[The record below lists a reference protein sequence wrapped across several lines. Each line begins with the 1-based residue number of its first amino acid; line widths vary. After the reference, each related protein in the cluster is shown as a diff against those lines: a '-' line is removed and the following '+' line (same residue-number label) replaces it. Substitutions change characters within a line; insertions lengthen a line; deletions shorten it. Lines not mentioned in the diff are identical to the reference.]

1 MKGFWEMNVM
11 ERKNP
16 VHTGAFLNSYDSR
29 EFTQEEVLAREGAQ
43 NALDAGKDVEGITEL
58 EFHEL
63 KISGKNKADLIKLFG
78 FKELLSERVKEF
90 KKNERNEFFAKNL
103 EEFLEGDELQALLI
117 RDKKTCGLGGAFDK
131 YDKGD
136 HFARLVCALNL
147 DDKADDN
154 SNSGGSFGLGKTAY
168 AKSSLINT
176 VLYHSTFERSSR
188 SKNVGRR
195 LMIAGVYPKHTYQNK
210 DYGGFA
216 YYGEKDPDEEKSAI
230 PFEDSEAEKLW
241 EKVLFLFDKNDINRS
256 DTDYGTDILIFKSQV
271 DLNQIRKA
279 SEDYY
284 FPALIEQ
291 KVNIRFFHED
301 GEIKV
306 PQPFERPDLDQF
318 VKLMQDAKKNTQ
330 ILEEKK
336 KVSNFQKYINHELG
350 TYAFEAA
357 ETDEASS
364 KKNNCVAIMRGTGM
378 IINYVPMG
386 SATYEPAVGT
396 FIAHEDVWRYL
407 IASENAAHSEWN
419 EKSRRLQQDYPDNGR
434 KIVKS
439 LNKRLADHFFSFQKN
454 LQPDVASSKTESGL
468 LSKLLSGALSGTK
481 GDRPPDPGLPN
492 PVAISCIKKSREERQ
507 STWRLL
513 VASNEH
519 TPDDEFDLK
528 LIPTISLAGDAK
540 MVPIKHMDFTVSKQD
555 GKILGRGTKFEVS
568 LKFRK
573 GKTIDLLL
581 KFDDPGRKNYVVQ
594 CKFVATLRGTDE

>member
-11 ERKNP
+11 EGKNP
-16 VHTGAFLNSYDSR
+16 VHTGAFNSYDSR
-29 EFTQEEVLAREGAQ
+29 NFTQEEVLAREGAQ

-63 KISGKNKADLIKLFG
+63 KTSGKNKADLIKLFG
-78 FKELLSERVKEF
+78 FKEILSERLKEF
-90 KKNERNEFFAKNL
+90 KKNDRTKFFAENL
-103 EEFLEGDELQALLI
+103 EEFLEGNELQALLI

-136 HFARLVCALNL
+136 HFARLVCALNF
-147 DDKADDN
+147 DDKADED

-168 AKSSLINT
+168 ANSSLINT
-176 VLYHSTFERSSR
+176 VLYHSTFKRSPR

-195 LMIAGVYPKHTYQNK
+195 LMIAGVYPKHTYKNK

-216 YYGEKDPDEEKSAI
+216 YYGEKDPNDEKSAI

-241 EKVLFLFDKNDINRS
+241 ERVLSLFEKHDINRS

-301 GEIKV
+301 GDIKV
-306 PQPFERPDLDQF
+306 PQPFERSDLDQF
-318 VKLMQDAKKNTQ
+318 VRLMQDAKKNIQFT
-330 ILEEKK
+330 EEKK
-336 KVSNFQKYINHELG
+336 RVLSFQKYINHNLG

-378 IINYVPMG
+378 IINYVYLG
-386 SATYEPAVGT
+386 SESYEPAVGA
-396 FIAHEDVWRYL
+396 FIAHEEVWRYL
-407 IASENAAHSEWN
+407 IASENAAHSEWDH
-419 EKSRRLQQDYPDNGR
+419 KRPRLQRDYPDNGK

-439 LNKRLADHFFSFQKN
+439 LNNRLKDHFFSFQKN
-454 LQPDVASSKTESGL
+454 LQPDVTASKTESGL
-468 LSKLLSGALSGTK
+468 LSKLLSGALSGSR

-513 VASNEH
+513 VTSNEH

-540 MVPIKHMDFTVSKQD
+540 MVPIKHMDFTVSQQD
-555 GKILGRGTKFEVS
+555 GKILGRGTKPEVP
-568 LKFRK
+568 LKFKK
-573 GKTIDLLL
+573 GKAIDLLL
-581 KFDDPGRKNYVVQ
+581 KYDDPGRKNYVVQ
-594 CKFVATLRGTDE
+594 CKFVATLRGIDE